1 MMETEINK
9 AFAGLDAKLI
19 ADDQAFAIRKL
30 ETKKA
35 FMDAAKEKHAEFK
48 TTGVWSHDVF
58 ECSYGGFDYHGALVS
73 HYGSKGMMNL
83 LEERG
88 RAGALEAMEKNTNA
102 LIAKRNAQ
110 IIKALTKAG
119 VTELPAFKLAQSSD
133 GYEGLFKVGDQW
145 VTIRTILAGGYN
157 IQRLHQR
164 TLVKVN

>member
-1 MMETEINK
+1 MINEINN
-9 AFAGLDAKLI
+9 AFAALDAKLI

-58 ECSYGGFDYHGALVS
+58 VGSYGGFDYHGALVS

-83 LEERG
+83 LEGRG
-88 RAGALEAMEKNTNA
+88 RVGALEMMLKNTTA

-110 IIKALTKAG
+110 IIAALTKAG
-119 VTELPAFKLAQSSD
+119 VTELPTFKLVQSSD
-133 GYEGLFKVGDQW
+133 GYEGLFKVGGKW

-164 TLVKVN
+164 TLVKVA

>member
-1 MMETEINK
+1 MIEQIKK
-9 AFAGLDAKLI
+9 AFATLDAKLI
-19 ADDQAFAIRKL
+19 ADDQSFAIRKL
-30 ETKKA
+30 EAKKE

-48 TTGVWSHDVF
+48 KTGVWSHDVF
-58 ECSYGGFDYHGALVS
+58 ESYGGFDYHGALAS

-83 LEERG
+83 LEGRG

-110 IIKALTKAG
+110 IIAALTKAG
-119 VTELPAFKLAQSSD
+119 VTELPNFQLVQSSD
-133 GYEGLFKVGDQW
+133 GYEGFFKVGGKW

-164 TLVKVN
+164 TLIKVG

>member
-1 MMETEINK
+1 METEINK
-9 AFAGLDAKLI
+9 AFAELDAKLI

-58 ECSYGGFDYHGALVS
+58 EGSYGRFDYHGALVS

-83 LEERG
+83 LEGRG

-119 VTELPAFKLAQSSD
+119 VTELPAFKLVQSSD

-164 TLVKVN
+164 TLVKVD

>member
-1 MMETEINK
+1 MINEINN
-9 AFAGLDAKLI
+9 AFAALDAKLI

-30 ETKKA
+30 DTRKE
-35 FMDAAKEKHAEFK
+35 FMDAARAKYQEFK
-48 TTGVWSHDVF
+48 DTGVWSHEVF
-58 ECSYGGFDYHGALVS
+58 RGSYGGFDYHGALVS

-83 LEERG
+83 LNERG
-88 RAGALEAMEKNTNA
+88 RVGALEMMEKNTRA

-119 VTELPAFKLAQSSD
+119 VTELPAFELVQSSD
-133 GYEGLFKVGDQW
+133 GYEGLFKVGEKW

-164 TLVKVN
+164 TLVNVS

>member
-1 MMETEINK
+1 MIEQIKK
-9 AFAGLDAKLI
+9 AFATLDAKLI
-19 ADDQAFAIRKL
+19 AEDQAFAIRKL
-30 ETKKA
+30 EAKKA
-35 FMDAAKEKHAEFK
+35 FMDAAEEKHAEFK
-48 TTGVWSHDVF
+48 KTGVWSHDVF
-58 ECSYGGFDYHGALVS
+58 AGPYDRFDYHAALVS

-83 LEERG
+83 LEGRG

-119 VTELPAFKLAQSSD
+119 VTELPEFNLVQSSD
-133 GYEGLFKVGDQW
+133 GYEGLFKVGGEW

-164 TLVKVN
+164 TLVKVG

>member
-1 MMETEINK
+1 MIDQIKK
-9 AFAGLDAKLI
+9 AFATLDAKLI

-30 ETKKA
+30 EAKKE

-58 ECSYGGFDYHGALVS
+58 NGPYDRFDYHGALVS
-73 HYGSKGMMNL
+73 HYGSKGMMDL
-83 LEERG
+83 LEGRG
-88 RAGALEAMEKNTNA
+88 RVGALEAMEKNTHA

-110 IIKALTKAG
+110 IIAALTKAG
-119 VTELPAFKLAQSSD
+119 VTELPDFQLVQSSD
-133 GYEGLFKVGDQW
+133 GYEGLFKVGSKW

-164 TLVKVN
+164 TLVKVG